1 MLNGSKYYECWA
13 IGEGGAVKMIGPP
26 KFTQVEALNMAEFRQ
41 TVVRGGNITL
51 YVKYYGIYT
60 KREDVGG

>member
-1 MLNGSKYYECWA
+1 
-13 IGEGGAVKMIGPP
+13 MIGPP

-60 KREDVGG
+60 KREAVGG